1 MTKVKSGENQLD
13 KRWDLDDE
21 RKRRPP
27 NRVAAGK
34 TFAENYTYLIPKNQS
49 LVHLYFLWIA
59 FPFTKS
65 VSTENMT

>member
-27 NRVAAGK
+27 NRVAVGK
-34 TFAENYTYLIPKNQS
+34 TFAENNTYLIPKNQS
-49 LVHLYFLWIA
+49 LVHLHFL
-59 FPFTKS
+59 
-65 VSTENMT
+65 